1 LWRLHQAAALAS
13 LLPGLRDLR
22 APLAAGYLW
31 LLTVWLA
38 LAEHVPDRDEA
49 TTGLFSSVYR
59 LDDLVTAIGLGVA
72 LSFVAY
78 VLGMLSQGLLIPP
91 IGRGS
96 R

>member
-1 LWRLHQAAALAS
+1 VAVTSSGRTSQPSAGAPGSPRTSCRRLLVALD
-13 LLPGLRDLR
+13 G
-22 APLAAGYLW
+22 
-31 LLTVWLA
+31 LA